1 MKFLIEREFKETYI
15 IDAESLD
22 QAHRIVDACDCE
34 AIAVT
39 WGEVTEAREID
50 SNELVNMGY
59 YLPRA
64 GQAN

>member
-1 MKFLIEREFKETYI
+1 MKFYIQREFFENYVI
-15 IDAESLD
+15 EAENLD
-22 QAHRIVDACDCE
+22 QALRIVDSCDCE
-34 AIAVT
+34 PISVI